1 MPQVEKLFDM
11 IKSDPPDNVEEL
23 KGMLADT
30 GYGDAPEGVA
40 GLMEEGAE
48 VEETP
53 EGVDVEAEAEA
64 EGAPRSLDDILGGM
78 MGGKDEGAGEG
89 DEAGEGDAPASPVDA
104 ADGGDVKGMS
114 ISVMRGRAA
123 KNAMNKMKKS

>member
-1 MPQVEKLFDM
+1 MPDVEKLFDM

-23 KGMLADT
+23 KGMLANT

-40 GLMEEGAE
+40 GLMEEDAE

-53 EGVDVEAEAEA
+53 EGVEVEAEAEA
-64 EGAPRSLDDILGGM
+64 EDAPRSLDDILGGM
-78 MGGKDEGAGEG
+78 MGPKGGEG
-89 DEAGEGDAPASPVDA
+89 DEEEGGESAAPASPMDTGK
-104 ADGGDVKGMS
+104 GGDVKGMS

-123 KNAMNKMKKS
+123 KNAMNKTKKP

>member
-1 MPQVEKLFDM
+1 MPEVEKLFDM
-11 IKSDPPDNVEEL
+11 IQSNPPDNVEEL

-30 GYGDAPEGVA
+30 GYGEAPEGVA
-40 GLMEEGAE
+40 GLMEEEVA

-53 EGVDVEAEAEA
+53 EGEEVEAEVGA
-64 EGAPRSLDDILGGM
+64 EGEPRSLDDILGGM
-78 MGGKDEGAGEG
+78 MGPKGEEGEEGGES
-89 DEAGEGDAPASPVDA
+89 DAPASPMDA
-104 ADGGDVKGMS
+104 GKGGDVKGMS